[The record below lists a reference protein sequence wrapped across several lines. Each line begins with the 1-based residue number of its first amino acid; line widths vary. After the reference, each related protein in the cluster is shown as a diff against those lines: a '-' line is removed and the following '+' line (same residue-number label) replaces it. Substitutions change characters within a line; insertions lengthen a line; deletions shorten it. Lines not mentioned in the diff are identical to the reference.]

1 MDAPLEENY
10 DSGFLGSFLSNSL
23 KTNQLE
29 VLDERIYHIEYAP
42 DQPEPYYQPTGKELQ
57 PRPVGEENGVVVYNY
72 NPINSNSTSSNNSSS
87 CSSNGSKNASNSDY
101 GSYND
106 EPDFWNEI
114 NFSLNSNIAIPKT
127 GLKKRLTLDGSD
139 ADDDDE
145 GTATDHDDSE
155 NSVPSSSQ
163 TLNCR
168 RASASSCTSIESVY
182 NSEIESVQCY
192 DGDVDE
198 DHLQNMDKNPS
209 LCTCVNL
216 VDRKIFCSCS
226 LSNLSQ
232 VEKKNKSRKNYDE
245 KLPTRTKISNN
256 KIKTN
261 NKNVTTRASRQHKST
276 TKKQRNAS
284 QQQFS
289 RSAVGGSKYLLS
301 CHPTLEPTDL
311 IFESRFESGNL
322 AKAVK
327 ITPTYYEL
335 YLRSDMYTNRHTQ
348 WFYFRVKNTKKN
360 VVYRFSI
367 INLTK
372 PDSLYKEGMRPL
384 MYSVSDATNRM
395 IGWRRCGE
403 NIAYFRNDDNGYSIN
418 SFANKFVNQNGE
430 EEEEELLGNV
440 SFTLTFNIEFEH
452 DNDTVYFAHSY
463 PYTYSDLQDYLMAI
477 QRHPVK
483 SKFCKLRLLCRSLA
497 GNNVYYLTVT
507 APSTPEDEN
516 QKKKK
521 AIVISGRVHAG
532 ESPASWMMKGFMD
545 FITGDSF
552 VAKKLRHKFIFK
564 LIPMLNPD
572 GVIVGNTRSSL
583 TGRDLNRQYRTV
595 IRETYPSIW
604 NTKAMIKRL
613 MEDCGVA
620 MYCDMHA
627 HSRKHNIF
635 IYGCE
640 NLKRHPD
647 RRLLEQVFPLMLHKN
662 VADKF
667 SFENCKFKVQKNKE
681 GTGRIVVWVLGV
693 TNSYTLEASFAG
705 STMGSRNGTHFST
718 ADFEHIGRAYCE
730 TLMDY
735 YDDNPVKV
743 NKYLKIIDKMRK
755 KERKLKR
762 QMKAAKKSVVT
773 ASQLNYESKIKDE
786 TQTYRTIT
794 TEPDLDH
801 TRREFRHSV
810 RRILR
815 QRIQEQIAQEEKE
828 NIQKS
833 NESQSKKKSEDILL
847 SPEFLKSVYHS
858 HHRMAQRNEKKK
870 QYRLKREEKARA
882 NCSASEQTDDS
893 AISTSSDS
901 PRRRRDRLE
910 KLRLKILT
918 RLSKEGSSADEP
930 LNIPLSDYSSDE
942 GDTSST
948 STDDEGK
955 DRLSD
960 LEGPCCQPLKVP
972 PCSPVHEEKPK
983 KKVKKHKTVIKV
995 SSSGGKKKNKSVR
1008 TTMSVPTTDPGSD
1021 FFELSTDEEL
1031 TDTEADGTV
1040 TRVRTKSKIRSTEG
1054 YKKLVMYESQTTQ
1067 LIMPPELIITSAKAI
1082 DDNQEIVVGVESDT
1096 EKDAQ
1101 DSQSA
1106 CTKQNDTA
1114 INDKN
1119 TASTKNILKELT
1131 QQQSQKKDKSE
1142 LKLSLKKQI
1151 WTGTHSAGDTTT
1163 MDISRPLSWGKG
1175 QIMRPVHYDSM
1186 ALLTACSRKLAEWQE
1201 TQGDG
1206 PRIMVQKGTSNNG
1219 GRSPQTQPNI
1229 QSSNTTITALPN
1241 QTYTNNKERDTTSK
1255 PLTEKKL
1262 SPVISEATNGM
1273 AKVRKKT
1280 KALCR
1285 IVQTT
1290 DILNQFTKNTGKAS
1304 PPQRTVLTPVKS
1316 ALSKDKRF
1324 KTSGLVA
1331 TAVQSSHTRGR
1342 LLHSSHGRSRS
1353 HHRTN
1358 HNINQKQFSTLAY
1371 SDSVEV
1377 ENCGNGKIPLKKT
1390 KSNSTN
1396 SFVKNKLGNEHNKKI

>member
-72 NPINSNSTSSNNSSS
+72 NPISAVHYVSEDASSSNTESGKDSNSTSSNNSSS

-127 GLKKRLTLDGSD
+127 GLKKRPTIDGSD
-139 ADDDDE
+139 ADDDDDE
-145 GTATDHDDSE
+145 GTATDHGGDDDDDNE

-384 MYSVSDATNRM
+384 MYSVTDATNRM

-801 TRREFRHSV
+801 TR
-810 RRILR
+810 
-815 QRIQEQIAQEEKE
+815 
-828 NIQKS
+828 
-833 NESQSKKKSEDILL
+833 
-847 SPEFLKSVYHS
+847 
-858 HHRMAQRNEKKK
+858 
-870 QYRLKREEKARA
+870 
-882 NCSASEQTDDS
+882 
-893 AISTSSDS
+893 
-901 PRRRRDRLE
+901 E

-1131 QQQSQKKDKSE
+1131 QQQMKSKIRNPNDYQTAE
-1142 LKLSLKKQI
+1142 NLQLKLSLKKQI

>member
-72 NPINSNSTSSNNSSS
+72 NPI
-87 CSSNGSKNASNSDY
+87 
-101 GSYND
+101 
-106 EPDFWNEI
+106 
-114 NFSLNSNIAIPKT
+114 
-127 GLKKRLTLDGSD
+127 
-139 ADDDDE
+139 
-145 GTATDHDDSE
+145 
-155 NSVPSSSQ
+155 
-163 TLNCR
+163 
-168 RASASSCTSIESVY
+168 SAVHY
-182 NSEIESVQCY
+182 
-192 DGDVDE
+192 
-198 DHLQNMDKNPS
+198 
-209 LCTCVNL
+209 
-216 VDRKIFCSCS
+216 
-226 LSNLSQ
+226 
-232 VEKKNKSRKNYDE
+232 
-245 KLPTRTKISNN
+245 
-256 KIKTN
+256 
-261 NKNVTTRASRQHKST
+261 
-276 TKKQRNAS
+276 
-284 QQQFS
+284 FS

-1131 QQQSQKKDKSE
+1131 QQQSQKKDKTE
-1142 LKLSLKKQI
+1142 NLQLKLSLKKQI